1 MVEHQNKRRRVE
13 RITDAE
19 KIRDEAMEA
28 LDNDNQYASKVRKI
42 VDATTGLG
50 GRFFNNGIQNN
61 MDLEELYLL
70 KNDWFSSDCTKA
82 PVVAKLVAK
91 HFNEDYATLSLIQ
104 EDINKALKVV
114 NSHFESLYLKEY
126 LKGVQ
131 LDHFQFQ
138 KYYIT
143 TYSNG
148 RTFHKDKCLPN

>member
-70 KNDWFSSDCTKA
+70 KND
-82 PVVAKLVAK
+82 
-91 HFNEDYATLSLIQ
+91 
-104 EDINKALKVV
+104 
-114 NSHFESLYLKEY
+114 
-126 LKGVQ
+126 
-131 LDHFQFQ
+131 
-138 KYYIT
+138 
-143 TYSNG
+143 
-148 RTFHKDKCLPN
+148 